1 MDRNQCEGLTTT
13 LTAGPG
19 GRTAAIPALLLTFAG
34 PLEAAGG
41 NYSGGADLEPSVAPI
56 DEGDDVAAIDRL
68 RVELDYDPRNV
79 DIRPVLGFSNR
90 KTRRFD
96 DAPTFCQ
103 WAPRIESKHRGASKY
118 LGELCCET
126 GRSDK
131 AMRQLEILDDR
142 GTSCCKKY
150 SQLKRPSIRT
160 RSRRVIPDIMRA

>member
-56 DEGDDVAAIDRL
+56 DEGGDVAAIDRL
-68 RVELDYDPRNV
+68 HVELDCDPRSV

-103 WAPRIESKHRGASKY
+103 WAPASSRSTAVPASISANSVARPAGPTRRCASSRSSTTGA
-118 LGELCCET
+118 LLAA
-126 GRSDK
+126 RS
-131 AMRQLEILDDR
+131 IH
-142 GTSCCKKY
+142 S
-150 SQLKRPSIRT
+150 
-160 RSRRVIPDIMRA
+160 